1 MKCSKHIGLVLISC
15 IPLPLFQGMR
25 KADRILIMGRF
36 IENSYSIVTF
46 ISYAKRPDSLLWC
59 SIFHERQRIALI
71 IMTKHNDFYVGF
83 IVLYLTIGC

>member
-1 MKCSKHIGLVLISC
+1 MKFSKHIGLVLISC

-46 ISYAKRPDSLLWC
+46 ISYA
-59 SIFHERQRIALI
+59 
-71 IMTKHNDFYVGF
+71 
-83 IVLYLTIGC
+83 